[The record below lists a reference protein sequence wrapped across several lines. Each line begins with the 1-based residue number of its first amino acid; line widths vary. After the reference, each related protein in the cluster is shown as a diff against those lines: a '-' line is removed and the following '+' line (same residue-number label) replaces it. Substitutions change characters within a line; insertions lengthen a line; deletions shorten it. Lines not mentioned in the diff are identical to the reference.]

1 LKLKSRCIA
10 CEIEGAYEQVEMS
23 TEDENVKLEALRSV
37 LDKIYSKSSK
47 NIPPA
52 ELGTERNKVIREVT
66 SNPDPYSDVK
76 KKMSENARK
85 LKPVA
90 EEYISKGVGGG
101 DRLKRA
107 IKVAAIGNSFD
118 FSVSEHI
125 LDFESIEE
133 QFRKNLNQALAV
145 DDTDLAISRLL
156 SSDKILYLLDNPGEA
171 IMDKLLMKV
180 IKELNEEI
188 KIGIGARS
196 APVQDDLTVEM
207 AKSEGFLE
215 IGEIFP
221 SGRSTGFNPSKC
233 PDEIRTFSE
242 DVDLILS
249 KGQGNYEVLSEYE
262 DLFLGR
268 LVYLLRAKCTPVSNS
283 LGVSKGSTVVRYI
296 AEK

>member
-1 LKLKSRCIA
+1 
-10 CEIEGAYEQVEMS
+10 
-23 TEDENVKLEALRSV
+23 
-37 LDKIYSKSSK
+37 
-47 NIPPA
+47 
-52 ELGTERNKVIREVT
+52 
-66 SNPDPYSDVK
+66 
-76 KKMSENARK
+76 MSENARK
-85 LKPVA
+85 LEPVA
-90 EEYISKGVGGG
+90 ERYISKGTSDR

-125 LDFESIEE
+125 LDFEVIEE
-133 QFRKNLNQALAV
+133 QFRKNLNQDLAV
-145 DDTDLAISRLL
+145 DDTDLLTSRLL

-171 IMDKLLMKV
+171 IMDKKLMKM
-180 IKELNEEI
+180 IKEFNKEI
-188 KIGIGARS
+188 TVGIGARS
-196 APVQDDLTVEM
+196 APVQDDLTVDM
-207 AKSEGFLE
+207 AKSEGFHE
-215 IGEIFP
+215 IGEIIP

-233 PDEIRTFSE
+233 PDEIRAFSE

-283 LGVSKGSTVVRYI
+283 LGVPKGSTVVRYV